1 MKKYFIAVAA
11 LGLMAACSGNKSQ
24 QNVPV
29 EVEEESVTVA
39 EAVPVAVVVPI
50 IPSMKEKTAKP
61 VNMRDSLK
69 ADPKKGAVIQ
79 KKYKGKVSDKKAATD
94 SNAKNAPEVDYDL
107 TMYYQQDDTN
117 NGVYEMDAVYLTE
130 DNGQNKTYSSTGK
143 RQVKKGTP
151 ADANATVYALIPSDG
166 SQVIYFLVSGNTLIM
181 LDEQLQP
188 VSGDI
193 SYVLTEVQ

>member
-11 LGLMAACSGNKSQ
+11 LGLLAACSGNKSQ

-39 EAVPVAVVVPI
+39 EAVPMEVAVPI

-69 ADPKKGAVIQ
+69 AEPKKGAVIQ
-79 KKYKGKVSDKKAATD
+79 KKYKGKVTNKKAAA
-94 SNAKNAPEVDYDL
+94 SNAQNAPEVDYDL
-107 TMYYQQDDTN
+107 TMYYQQDDTD
-117 NGVYEMDAVYLTE
+117 NGVYEMDAVYLAE
-130 DNGQNKTYSSTGK
+130 DNGQSKTYSSTGK

-166 SQVIYFLVSGNTLIM
+166 SQIIYFLVSGNTLIM

>member
-11 LGLMAACSGNKSQ
+11 LGLLAACSGNKSQ

-39 EAVPVAVVVPI
+39 EAVPVEVAVPI

-69 ADPKKGAVIQ
+69 AEPKKGAVIQ
-79 KKYKGKVSDKKAATD
+79 KKYKGKVTNKKAAA
-94 SNAKNAPEVDYDL
+94 SNAQNAPEVDYDL
-107 TMYYQQDDTN
+107 TMYYQQDDTD

-130 DNGQNKTYSSTGK
+130 DNGQSKTYSSTGK

-166 SQVIYFLVSGNTLIM
+166 SQIIYFLVSGNTLIM

>member
-11 LGLMAACSGNKSQ
+11 LGLLAACSGNKSQ

-39 EAVPVAVVVPI
+39 EAVPVEVAVPI

-69 ADPKKGAVIQ
+69 AEPKKGAVIQ
-79 KKYKGKVSDKKAATD
+79 KKYKGKVTNKKAAA
-94 SNAKNAPEVDYDL
+94 SNAQNAPEVDYDL
-107 TMYYQQDDTN
+107 TMYYQQDDTD

-130 DNGQNKTYSSTGK
+130 ED
-143 RQVKKGTP
+143 R
-151 ADANATVYALIPSDG
+151 
-166 SQVIYFLVSGNTLIM
+166 
-181 LDEQLQP
+181 
-188 VSGDI
+188 
-193 SYVLTEVQ
+193 

>member
-11 LGLMAACSGNKSQ
+11 LGLLAACSGNKSQ

-39 EAVPVAVVVPI
+39 EAVPVEVAVPI

-69 ADPKKGAVIQ
+69 AEPKKGAVIQ
-79 KKYKGKVSDKKAATD
+79 KKYKGKVTNKKAAA

-107 TMYYQQDDTN
+107 TMYYQQDDTD

-130 DNGQNKTYSSTGK
+130 DNGQSKTYSSTGK

-166 SQVIYFLVSGNTLIM
+166 SQIIYFLVSGNTLIM